1 MEKLNSSE
9 REYSTDDL
17 RADALYG
24 YDLLM
29 EDSAVASRN
38 GDHLQAHKSQQEALA
53 LKDEYLLT
61 FGEKMPEGELSVGQE
76 ALWSDDEEWNGGEAT
91 VPNQQ

>member
-17 RADALYG
+17 KADALYG

-29 EDSAVASRN
+29 EEVTVAERS
-38 GDHLQAHKSQQEALA
+38 GDYQRAWRAEQEAHTLQAIYEL
-53 LKDEYLLT
+53 D
-61 FGEKMPEGELSVGQE
+61 FGEKMPERGVDVAQGTLF
-76 ALWSDDEEWNGGEAT
+76 
-91 VPNQQ
+91 